1 MPSSR
6 PLSLPLTA
14 SRKGDSHSPR
24 LYELF
29 HCHIIRIKFAA
40 DTCVV
45 VVVVIV
51 AVTVVVVVLLFPLQ
65 AIVKEE
71 THAAPHLSHVPL
83 DKETVTTTRNAFLV
97 KFKTYK
103 YSLPF
108 KSHKNCLNFDSGL
121 VCGTANCVGPTFGAT
136 DDCCEAP
143 PGKV

>member
-65 AIVKEE
+65 AIVMEE
-71 THAAPHLSHVPL
+71 THAAPHLSNVLL
-83 DKETVTTTRNAFLV
+83 DKETVTMTRNAFLV
-97 KFKTYK
+97 QFKTY
-103 YSLPF
+103 LAIPIP
-108 KSHKNCLNFDSGL
+108 KNYRPCLRDSQL
-121 VCGTANCVGPTFGAT
+121 CWTQL
-136 DDCCEAP
+136 
-143 PGKV
+143 